1 MRQDI
6 LANILLSIIAA
17 ALVTFAVRPALDPG
31 QVEAHSNVERQLF
44 IEPGVQM
51 LRTPDGSRNVYGR
64 VVVDLRTGN
73 VWGFPTPTG
82 DPYPFNSVSAKP
94 ETSQPFPLGR
104 FALEVM
110 DK

>member
-1 MRQDI
+1 MRQDK
-6 LANILLSIIAA
+6 LTNALLWLIAIALVAIAA
-17 ALVTFAVRPALDPG
+17 RLAVNPRPVAA
-31 QVEAHSNVERQLF
+31 QSHFERLLF

-51 LRTPDGSRNVYGR
+51 LRAPDGSRNVYGR

-82 DPYPFNSVSAKP
+82 DPYPFNPTSTKP
-94 ETSQPFPLGR
+94 ETSHPFLLGR
-104 FALEVM
+104 FALEDM

>member
-1 MRQDI
+1 MRQDN
-6 LANILLSIIAA
+6 LTNILLSIIAV
-17 ALVTFAVRPALDPG
+17 ALFVIAVRTTLDPRP
-31 QVEAHSNVERQLF
+31 VEAQSKFEHQLF

-51 LRTPDGSRNVYGR
+51 LRAPDGSRNVYGR

-82 DPYPFNSVSAKP
+82 DPYPFNPMNTKP
-94 ETSQPFPLGR
+94 ETSHPVPLGR
-104 FALEVM
+104 FALEDM